1 MYDWAW
7 SLAQDIGMNE
17 SLFNVI
23 AGLVK
28 GILVVTFIAV
38 NALILILMER
48 KVAGRVQR
56 RPGPNRLGPGGAFQT
71 LADALKLVAKEDVIP
86 SGADKAVYILSPLV
100 IFSSAVALWV
110 VIPFGPTSI
119 VQNLNIG
126 LIYIAAVTGLSVLGF
141 LMAGWSSNSK
151 WSLIGAM
158 RSAAQLVSYEVPLVL
173 SLVAVGMMA
182 GSLRVGDIV
191 AAQQGGLSN
200 WFIFPQILG
209 FIIFFVSG
217 LAEINRAPF
226 DLPEAESELVA
237 GYNTEYSGFRWGVFF
252 VAEYAN
258 LVAFSALTATFFLGG
273 PTGPLL
279 PPFVWFLIKTYAVIF
294 VGMWIRWTVPRIRI
308 DHLMNLGWYVLI
320 PLALINLGWTGL
332 YIVLRG

>member
-1 MYDWAW
+1 MYELAW
-7 SLAQDIGMNE
+7 ELAQDLGINE

-23 AGLVK
+23 VGAVK
-28 GILVVTFIAV
+28 GILVVTFIAL
-38 NALILILMER
+38 NALILILLER
-48 KVAGRVQR
+48 KISAWIQR
-56 RPGPNRLGPGGAFQT
+56 RVGPNRLGPGGMFQT
-71 LADALKLVAKEDVIP
+71 LADALKLIAKEDVIP
-86 SGADKAVYILSPLV
+86 AGADKAVYILSPLL

-110 VIPFGPTSI
+110 VIPFGPDTI
-119 VQNLNIG
+119 AQNLNIG

-141 LMAGWSSNSK
+141 LMAGWSSNNK
-151 WSLIGAM
+151 WSLLGSM

-191 AAQQGGLSN
+191 AAQQGGLTK

-273 PTGPLL
+273 PTGPFL
-279 PPFVWFLIKTYAVIF
+279 PPFVWFLIKTYAIIF
-294 VGMWIRWTVPRIRI
+294 VAMWIRWTLPRIRI
-308 DHLMNLGWYVLI
+308 DHLMTLGWYVLI
-320 PLALINLGWTGL
+320 PLALLNLGWTGL

>member
-1 MYDWAW
+1 MYEMAW
-7 SLAQDIGMNE
+7 EFAQQLGWSQ
-17 SLFNVI
+17 SLFNVV
-23 AGLVK
+23 AGTVK
-28 GILVVTFIAV
+28 GLLIVGFIAV

-48 KVAGRVQR
+48 KVSAWMQR
-56 RPGPNRLGPGGAFQT
+56 RVGPNRLGPGGMFQT
-71 LADALKLVAKEDVIP
+71 FADAIKLIAKEDVIP
-86 SGADKAVYILSPLV
+86 AGADRTVYIAAPLLILSA
-100 IFSSAVALWV
+100 AVALWV

-141 LMAGWSSNSK
+141 LMAGWSSNNK
-151 WSLIGAM
+151 WSLLGSM

-182 GSLRVGDIV
+182 GSLKVGDVV
-191 AAQQGGLSN
+191 AAQQGGITK

-209 FIIFFVSG
+209 FIVFFVSG
-217 LAEINRAPF
+217 LAEVNRAPF

-258 LVAFSALTATFFLGG
+258 LLAFSALITTFFLGG
-273 PTGPLL
+273 PSGPLL
-279 PPFVWFLIKTYAVIF
+279 PPVVWFLIKTYAVIF
-294 VGMWIRWTVPRIRI
+294 VGMWIRWTLPRIRI
-308 DHLMNLGWYVLI
+308 DHLMTLGWYVLI

-332 YIVLRG
+332 LIVLRG

>member
-1 MYDWAW
+1 MYEWAW
-7 SLAQDIGMNE
+7 ELAQNLGMSQ

-23 AGLVK
+23 AGVVK
-28 GILVVTFIAV
+28 GILVVTFILL
-38 NALILILMER
+38 NALVLILMER
-48 KVAGRVQR
+48 KVAGFIQR
-56 RPGPNRLGPGGAFQT
+56 RPGPNRLGPGGMFQT
-71 LADALKLVAKEDVIP
+71 LADALKLVSKEDIIP
-86 SGADKAVYILSPLV
+86 SGADKAVYIISPLV
-100 IFSSAVALWV
+100 IISASVALWV
-110 VIPFGPTSI
+110 VIPFGPTTI

-141 LMAGWSSNSK
+141 LMAGWSSNNK

-182 GSLRVGDIV
+182 GSLKVGDIV
-191 AAQQGGLSN
+191 AAQQGGLTK
-200 WFIFPQILG
+200 WFVFPQILG

-258 LVAFSALTATFFLGG
+258 LVAFSALTATFFFGG
-273 PTGPLL
+273 PTGPIL
-279 PPFVWFLIKTYAVIF
+279 PPFVWFLIKTYAIIF
-294 VGMWIRWTVPRIRI
+294 VAMWIRWTVPRIRV
-308 DHLMNLGWYVLI
+308 DHLMTLGWYVLI